1 MIPNLSETSQRIIIK
16 VRKETIPKNC
26 EIDFE

>member
-16 VRKETIPKNC
+16 VIKKTIPKNC
-26 EIDFE
+26 KIDFE